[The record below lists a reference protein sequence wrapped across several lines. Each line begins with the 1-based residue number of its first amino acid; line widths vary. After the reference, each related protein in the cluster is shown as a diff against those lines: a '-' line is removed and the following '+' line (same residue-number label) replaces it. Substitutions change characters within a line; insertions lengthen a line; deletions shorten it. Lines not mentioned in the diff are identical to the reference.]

1 MAFSIRLNQVQY
13 TTILGT
19 YIICKQDTLPSYFLV
34 HNLTYANQR
43 MNYIILN
50 RRNKSVSFF
59 LFGRAALSGNIQE
72 DINHLP

>member
-50 RRNKSVSFF
+50 RRNKSVSFSCLDGLHCPAIF
-59 LFGRAALSGNIQE
+59 KKT
-72 DINHLP
+72 